1 MLGLFRKSRLVS
13 TFLILILSLS
23 VIYQI
28 ASVINDYS
36 LIWLKRTYRN
46 ISLPSMERNA
56 LFLFGGKGTEFLKL
70 ISSSVPFDKP
80 VVVPE
85 GYGEFSE
92 QSILQF
98 FLMPR
103 GIPGCHCKDYLA
115 SGQISEECKSCL
127 LKDDHSIPAIGK
139 FPPDELLVSEK
150 KFIPFDPNWYRGI
163 YVPPSVPRN
172 EAEMF
177 IEMDTSLPTAFVLDS
192 LSILL
197 IFLLGASIALTV
209 DQSIQWIDLITIG
222 VPIGGGILSWVIF
235 IESWAGIPISLSLY
249 VFSWLGIFSVVQ
261 FLRRFLLKKNELIGF
276 PDLNLR
282 RAGIWL
288 RNHPHLLAI
297 ILVVVFLF
305 LSSLIISIGRG
316 YSLFD
321 GIANWA
327 LKGYGIAL
335 ERTVF
340 AAQKWGGHS
349 SEYPQNIHIL
359 IALFRILDGDVLP
372 GSKMLFPL
380 FTLSLISGCY
390 SLWRAVGIRI
400 EHAILG
406 TLIIFSIPFLFL
418 HSTIGWGNLI
428 FSTYLVLAVCYFVL
442 GIQFNQPRKFII
454 AGFLL
459 SFAVWTRPEGI
470 GYVLLLGML
479 FIGARWTSKKSRIS
493 EYVWL
498 LPIAMVSV
506 SWLGFSSRAL
516 SRGEIGNVLDT
527 FMRSLISGDVQFD
540 SLRYIVGYAYEQFTA
555 IDTWGFVYYLIILFI
570 AISFLRISSWKN
582 SSIILTFVSGL
593 ITLAVPIF
601 MFYAAAYSKSDM
613 SIFLWAS
620 FNRAQF
626 PGAILLFSSA
636 FMAVAISHDP

>member
-1 MLGLFRKSRLVS
+1 MV
-13 TFLILILSLS
+13 
-23 VIYQI
+23 
-28 ASVINDYS
+28 NDYS

-56 LFLFGGKGTEFLKL
+56 LFLFGGKGTAFLKL
-70 ISSSVPFDKP
+70 ISSSVPLDKP

-85 GYGEFSE
+85 GYGELSQ

-103 GIPGCHCKDYLA
+103 GIPGCYCADYLI
-115 SGQISEECKSCL
+115 SDQISAECKSCL
-127 LKDDHSIPAIGK
+127 LKYDHSIPAIGK

-150 KFIPFDPNWYRGI
+150 KFISFDPNWYRGI
-163 YVPPSVPRN
+163 YVPPSSPGN
-172 EAEMF
+172 DAELF
-177 IEMDTSLPTAFVLDS
+177 IEMDTSLPAALVLDI

-197 IFLLGASIALTV
+197 IFLLGASIALTI
-209 DQSIQWIDLITIG
+209 DQSIQWIDLIAVGI
-222 VPIGGGILSWVIF
+222 PIGGGILSWFIF

-249 VFSWLGIFSVVQ
+249 FFSWLGIFFIVQ
-261 FLRRFLLKKNELIGF
+261 FIRKVLLKKNELIGW

-282 RAGIWL
+282 RAGVWL

-297 ILVVVFLF
+297 ILVVAFLF

-316 YSLFD
+316 YSIFD
-321 GIANWA
+321 GIVNWA
-327 LKGYGIAL
+327 LKGYGIAF

-340 AAQKWGGHS
+340 AGQKWGGHS
-349 SEYPQNIHIL
+349 LEYPQNIHIL

-390 SLWRAVGIRI
+390 SLWRTVGITI

-406 TLIIFSIPFLFL
+406 MLIVFSIPFLFL

-428 FSTYLVLAVCYFVL
+428 FSTYLVLAVCYLVVGVQL
-442 GIQFNQPRKFII
+442 NQPRKFLI

-470 GYVLLLGML
+470 GYVLPLGIL
-479 FIGARWTSKKSRIS
+479 FVGARWASRKSRIS
-493 EYVWL
+493 EFVWL
-498 LPIAMVSV
+498 LPIALVSV
-506 SWLGFSSRAL
+506 SWLGFSSRSL
-516 SRGEIGNVLDT
+516 SRGEIGQVLDA
-527 FMRSLISGDVQFD
+527 FFRSLLSGDVEFD
-540 SLRYIVGYAYEQFTA
+540 SLRYILEYAYEQFTT
-555 IDTWGFVYYLIILFI
+555 IDTWGLVYYLIVLFI
-570 AISFLRISSWKN
+570 ALSFLRISSWKN
-582 SSIILTFVSGL
+582 SSIILTFISGL
-593 ITLAVPIF
+593 IAFAVPIF
-601 MFYAAAYSKSDM
+601 MFYAAAYSKNDM
-613 SIFLWAS
+613 ATFLWAS

-626 PGAILLFSSA
+626 PSAILLFSSA
-636 FMAVAISHDP
+636 FMVIAIPRYH